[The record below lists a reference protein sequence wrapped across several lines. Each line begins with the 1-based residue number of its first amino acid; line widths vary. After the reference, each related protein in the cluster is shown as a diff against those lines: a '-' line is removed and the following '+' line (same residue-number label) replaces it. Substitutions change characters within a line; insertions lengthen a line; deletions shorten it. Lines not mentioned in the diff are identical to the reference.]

1 LVHRGTA
8 SVRISEHV
16 LDPSRLAIISLTVT
30 PSRYPS
36 LRASP
41 LQSSFAP
48 GPSPSPFGSELDL
61 PRFLPS
67 SRLHTHAS
75 TSREAFTAPLRS
87 VLRFSQPPDD
97 FLRGRACELIS
108 SRCHVQGPPVQGVLG
123 PHSHPPSSGG
133 ACPLAVARH
142 PLTDRDRLPRLMP
155 SASRLRSV

>member
-1 LVHRGTA
+1 LVHRDTA
-8 SVRISEHV
+8 SVHISEHV

-87 VLRFSQPPDD
+87 VLRFSRPLDG
-97 FLRGRACELIS
+97 FLRARARRLVS
-108 SRCHVQGPPVQGVLG
+108 SRCHVQGPPVQGLLLS
-123 PHSHPPSSGG
+123 HSHPPSSGG
-133 ACPLAVARH
+133 ACPHVVAH
-142 PLTDRDRLPRLMP
+142 CPLTDRDRLPRSVD
-155 SASRLRSV
+155 SASRP